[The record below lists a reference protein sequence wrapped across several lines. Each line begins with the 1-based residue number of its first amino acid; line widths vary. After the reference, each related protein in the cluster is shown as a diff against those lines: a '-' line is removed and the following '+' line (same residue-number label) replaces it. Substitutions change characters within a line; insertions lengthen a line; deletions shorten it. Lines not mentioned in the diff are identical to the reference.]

1 MPWHLGRGEPDVSM
15 CMSAADAGLTPRG
28 PHRTSQEGPWISAAQ
43 KSNMS
48 GEEVRAEVVEDIE

>member
-1 MPWHLGRGEPDVSM
+1 MSM
-15 CMSAADAGLTPRG
+15 CMSGGDAGLTPRG
-28 PHRTSQEGPWISAAQ
+28 PHRNSQEGPWISAAQ